1 MGILNT
7 ILTTV
12 GLRDRTLGIAFSGGG
27 ARGFSHIGLVLA
39 LEKFGL
45 KASIV
50 SGVSAGA
57 IVAVMYGSGMRAAQM
72 RECFAE
78 QSGFSDYREWIVP
91 KQGFMSLRRFE
102 NMLRGWLPV
111 KRLEDM
117 AIPVYICATDLD
129 TGEATAFSH
138 GDAAR
143 MVVASCSIPVI
154 FPPVRIDGHNYVDG
168 GVVRNLPAWV
178 IREKCKVL
186 VGSNCSPLTKT
197 NKSRR
202 SLLAIALRSYALMS
216 RANTTHDLQLCDI
229 VVQNNSVARY
239 GTFSVKAMDRIILAG
254 YDATCPQLEKLI
266 TSHQY

>member
-45 KASIV
+45 KASVV

-57 IVAVMYGSGMRAAQM
+57 IVAVMYGSGMRAAHM

-102 NMLRGWLPV
+102 NMLRRWLPV
-111 KRLEDM
+111 KLLEDM
-117 AIPVYICATDLD
+117 SVPTYVCATDLD
-129 TGEATAFSH
+129 SGAATAFSE

-154 FPPVRIDGHNYVDG
+154 FPPARIAGHNYVDG

-178 IREKCKVL
+178 IRQQCKVL
-186 VGSNCSPLTKT
+186 VGSNCNPLIKT
-197 NKSRR
+197 NNNRPSI
-202 SLLAIALRSYALMS
+202 LAVALRSYALMS
-216 RANTTHDLQLCDI
+216 KANTTHDLKMCDI
-229 VVQNNSVARY
+229 VVQDNSVARY
-239 GTFSVKAMDRIILAG
+239 GTFSVKAMDRIIMAG
-254 YDATCPQLEKLI
+254 YDAACPQLEKLI
-266 TSHQY
+266 TSHQ